1 MMQKSTLKFW
11 DDILKSEFSVFDK
24 SAQKNLT
31 NTELKNETIKK
42 ILSYA
47 SSVRGIKTKS
57 RDRILITLN

>member
-1 MMQKSTLKFW
+1 MQKSTLKFW